1 MRPASLVL
9 YSRRGCCLCAGL
21 EERLRALVPAPALQ
35 VLDIDA
41 DPVLLARYD
50 QDVPVLALRTG
61 DDSLCELPRVSPRLG
76 GQGLADWLQR
86 NGFPGQ
92 SA

>member
-1 MRPASLVL
+1 MGLVSLLL
-9 YSRRGCCLCAGL
+9 YSRRGCCLCEGL
-21 EERLRALVPAPALQ
+21 EERLRALDPAMALQ

-41 DPVLLARYD
+41 DPVLQARYD
-50 QDVPVLALRTG
+50 QEVPVLALRGG
-61 DDSLCELPRVSPRLG
+61 DGTLHDLPRVSPRLS